1 MKHGVYRWVAIC
13 LGLCIFT
20 AAPVRA
26 GIPPALVEQTV
37 RVLVSR
43 GATRSPAL
51 VKAVTD

>member
-1 MKHGVYRWVAIC
+1 M
-13 LGLCIFT
+13 FS
-20 AAPVRA
+20 AAPVQA

-51 VKAVTD
+51 VKAVTDYCIRTCPKVCNV